1 MPRSALMP
9 LLIFGFTALGI
20 ILAGMAKGYM
30 LLVLSLIAMTAT
42 VGVGLNVL
50 LGLTGQVSFGHV
62 GFYALGAYTTGILA
76 LKGVS
81 FWIAF
86 PLAGLIGGA
95 IGFLLA
101 LPALRVKG
109 PYLAMVTIAFAFI
122 IEHGAV
128 EWRDLTGGANGL
140 MGIMPPALGRIS
152 FGEREMAMLAVLLA
166 GLAFALYHRLDKSA
180 WGLGMRAVRDAETA
194 AQSLGLDPVK
204 IKVVAFTLSAVLTA
218 LAGALFS
225 PLMMFIAPSSF
236 PFFQSILFLLA
247 VIIGGAGSVL
257 GPLLG
262 AVVVVGLPEVLSD
275 FAEYRLLFFGVVLL
289 VVLWAAPKGLIGTL
303 GNRFRREDPRRAM
316 EDSDML
322 LPDIA
327 AWLKPADPAPL
338 EVKGLGI
345 SFGGLRAAHDVAFTA
360 QPGQVTSVIGPNGAG
375 KTTVLNMI
383 GGFYKPGNGSIQ
395 LQHGELA
402 GLPAWRIARAGIA
415 RTYQTTQLFPE
426 LSVIDNIRIALRRGR
441 LGALLGRAGA
451 RGAEEDAV
459 AEALLAFVGYREPL
473 ARLAGSLPHVDRRL
487 VEIARALATRPRV
500 LLLDEPAA
508 GLMRADKD
516 GLSLLL
522 RRIADAGI
530 AVILVEHDMT
540 LVMGISDH
548 IVVLDA
554 GTPIAAGAPLAV
566 RGDARVIKAYLG
578 EAGATGRPRA
588 APWQGPSD
596 PILAAVNLTAGYGAA
611 PVLEKLN
618 IAVKPGEL
626 VALLGANGAGK
637 STAMRA
643 ISGLLRPIEGQVLLN
658 DAELRQQSAPA
669 IARAGLALVPEG
681 RQVFPELSV
690 LDNLKL
696 GAYTRRDFDAAEIE
710 AVLNRFPRLRERLQ
724 QRAGLLSGGE
734 QQMLA
739 LGRGMLAKPKVM
751 LLDEPSL
758 GLAPA
763 IAQEVFTVLA
773 DLRDEG
779 VTLLLVDQMATQ
791 ALAVA
796 DRAYVLEQGRVVRE
810 GQAAELRGDKAL
822 EAAYLGGGQAAAE

>member
-1 MPRSALMP
+1 MP

-383 GGFYKPGNGSIQ
+383 GGFYKPGSGSIQ

-516 GLSLLL
+516 DLSLLL

-618 IAVKPGEL
+618 IAVKRRTGGSARRQWCRQIHRYARHQRPAAAYRGPG
-626 VALLGANGAGK
+626 A
-637 STAMRA
+637 
-643 ISGLLRPIEGQVLLN
+643 
-658 DAELRQQSAPA
+658 AERCRVAPA
-669 IARAGLALVPEG
+669 IGAGHCARRPCPGAGRAAGISRTERA
-681 RQVFPELSV
+681 RQPQAWRLY
-690 LDNLKL
+690 
-696 GAYTRRDFDAAEIE
+696 A
-710 AVLNRFPRLRERLQ
+710 PRLRCCRDRSGAEPFPTPARTPATARRPAFGRRTTDAGPGPRHAGEAESHAAGRTLARPGASH
-724 QRAGLLSGGE
+724 RAGSLYR
-734 QQMLA
+734 A
-739 LGRGMLAKPKVM
+739 GRSA
-751 LLDEPSL
+751 
-758 GLAPA
+758 
-763 IAQEVFTVLA
+763 
-773 DLRDEG
+773 R
-779 VTLLLVDQMATQ
+779 
-791 ALAVA
+791 
-796 DRAYVLEQGRVVRE
+796 
-810 GQAAELRGDKAL
+810 
-822 EAAYLGGGQAAAE
+822 